1 MIKTKTKAAFVVKEL
16 ERISLELGRVG
27 ESVYHDDPMFCEQ
40 VFKIISKIMFEIE
53 GPVIADYPSLR
64 PAAMLGE
71 KYKNCTYRIIC
82 HDYNSNTDSI
92 NKTGILPADAEKEL
106 AK

>member
-1 MIKTKTKAAFVVKEL
+1 
-16 ERISLELGRVG
+16 
-27 ESVYHDDPMFCEQ
+27 
-40 VFKIISKIMFEIE
+40 MFEIE

-92 NKTGILPADAEKEL
+92 NKTGILPEDAEKEL
-106 AK
+106 AKQENESADKPNQLFYLELETEK